1 MGNRAVITN
10 TEKNTGI
17 YVHWN
22 GGIDSVTAFLKYCEL
37 RKFRAFPD
45 TYGTA
50 RLTQIIANY
59 FGGDLSIGI
68 VDDPESWAEGADN
81 GLYVVDGWKIVEHYK
96 YEHHWKDDDSGE
108 CDIEKVSVLGNEY
121 HEGYDLDEMLMDIDE
136 AQPVKDQLGKQF
148 LTAEEVDASELKVGD
163 TVCFIHY
170 NGESKSANVVG
181 IAPDGFCC
189 NGNKSGM
196 PYIDAYGGDSPQ
208 DNPNNYLTGKVR
220 RVRK

>member
-81 GLYVVDGWKIVEHYK
+81 GLYVVDGWKIVEHYE

-136 AQPVKDQLGKQF
+136 AQPVKDQFGKQF